1 MYRIKLTSGEEA
13 VYNSIDA
20 LAVAVRSGEVTGDAL
35 IFHRRAERWLA
46 INTHPHYLSI
56 QSRQGASP
64 QAPSVTPEAT
74 NTRAVENRDA
84 AIQEKVKRLREMQRP
99 IARPRPSADFDRP
112 APLLEDI
119 PAALP
124 PEPPEPLTPPVAR
137 PDPTPFELPL
147 IETESIAAPLPLT
160 EDPIIAPQ
168 AEDDNDIWKSL
179 ATTGQDV
186 EPAHARPRRLPLVPI
201 AAVLVLVA
209 AGAGIVAW
217 APWKKMGNKQSVQ
230 TLASTSSSQGP
241 VSEGSSASAPAR
253 KNSSAGSRS
262 NVGFAGDD
270 TSLGD
275 VPLTAVADTTSEDPA
290 ILDVRA
296 PRAPRL
302 PSDLEASAGMQATMN
317 NSASITIS
325 PAALAK
331 NYESSYA
338 EAHEEM
344 WSRLEKM
351 GFSDLFAADKL
362 ASAEQLQE
370 ARRTLA
376 LAAATIREY
385 RETESR
391 IEKAYQDTLE
401 LVGQRLGLSAQE
413 LQGWDTRK
421 SLKEAPGSARMVD
434 DLLAQIDNIYGL
446 IAGEEGRYE
455 IDGSTIVFENTE
467 SARRYGTLR
476 TAITPRVSSWAK
488 TNPAE
493 LPASLRPVIKAI
505 GDTRPPVETT

>member
-1 MYRIKLTSGEEA
+1 MYRIKLTSGQEA

-35 IFHRRAERWLA
+35 IYHRRAERWLA
-46 INTHPHYLSI
+46 INTHPHYQSI
-56 QSRQGASP
+56 QARQGGAS
-64 QAPSVTPEAT
+64 QSAVTPEAT
-74 NTRAVENRDA
+74 SARAVENRDA

-99 IARPRPSADFDRP
+99 IARPRPAVDVERP
-112 APLLEDI
+112 AP
-119 PAALP
+119 
-124 PEPPEPLTPPVAR
+124 PEP
-137 PDPTPFELPL
+137 
-147 IETESIAAPLPLT
+147 IAAAPPMIEPESVPAPVPLSD
-160 EDPIIAPQ
+160 EPIIAPPPVDVTPS
-168 AEDDNDIWKSL
+168 APAPAPAPEADDIWKSL
-179 ATTGQDV
+179 STAEHAV
-186 EPAHARPRRLPLVPI
+186 ESAAPRRRRIPLGPI
-201 AAVLVLVA
+201 AAVLTLA
-209 AGAGIVAW
+209 AAAAGIVAW
-217 APWKKMGNKQSVQ
+217 APWSRLGNQQSVQ
-230 TLASTSSSQGP
+230 TLASTSPGLASGIPAASSPDPQDTVKTP
-241 VSEGSSASAPAR
+241 SVI
-253 KNSSAGSRS
+253 
-262 NVGFAGDD
+262 GFAGDD
-270 TSLGD
+270 TSQGD
-275 VPLTAVADTTSEDPA
+275 VPLTSQPVTPEATSIP
-290 ILDVRA
+290 DVRA

-302 PSDLEASAGMQATMN
+302 PSDLNGSAAMQTTMN
-317 NSASITIS
+317 TSTSITIS
-325 PAALAK
+325 PAALAQ

-338 EAHEEM
+338 AAQSDM
-344 WSRLEKM
+344 AARLENI
-351 GFSDLFAADKL
+351 GFSNLFDSEKL
-362 ASAEQLQE
+362 ASAGRLQE

-385 RETESR
+385 RAKESE
-391 IEKAYQDTLE
+391 IEEAYRDTLK

-455 IDGSTIVFENTE
+455 VNGSTIVFGNAE

-488 TNPAE
+488 TDPAE